1 MRLVALLLAA
11 LAVVV
16 GASSP
21 AAAQCRLCSSPTTA
35 PAAGGQA
42 DEDVTIEI
50 DTALNFDRL
59 ILAGAGPGAAELR
72 PDGSGSATGSV
83 TAVGPRAIV
92 ATVIVRGQP
101 NRAVRIDVP
110 RRIDLFTLGGSRIT
124 FDQVVTDAAEA
135 PRLDGAGNLKFHIG
149 GRLRFMGD
157 EDGDYRGDLPVTVEY
172 Q

>member
-1 MRLVALLLAA
+1 MRRIVLLLTAIAA
-11 LAVVV
+11 VA
-16 GASSP
+16 GAPSA

-35 PAAGGQA
+35 PAQAGQA
-42 DEDVTIEI
+42 GDDVTIEI

-59 ILAGAGPGAAELR
+59 ILADASPGAAELR

-83 TAVGPRAIV
+83 TAVGPRAMV

-110 RRIDLFTLGGSRIT
+110 RRIDLFTLSGSRIT

>member
-1 MRLVALLLAA
+1 M
-11 LAVVV
+11 
-16 GASSP
+16 
-21 AAAQCRLCSSPTTA
+21 
-35 PAAGGQA
+35 
-42 DEDVTIEI
+42 
-50 DTALNFDRL
+50 
-59 ILAGAGPGAAELR
+59 
-72 PDGSGSATGSV
+72 
-83 TAVGPRAIV
+83 TAVGPRAMV

-110 RRIDLFTLGGSRIT
+110 RRIDLFTLSGSRIT